1 VFHTEIFVGSK
12 SVYLLTVDRLSACKC
27 SVEQQEGC
35 PVCKIVIAAL
45 IRMGS

>member
-1 VFHTEIFVGSK
+1 MFHTEIFVGSK
-12 SVYLLTVDRLSACKC
+12 SVYLLTVDRLSACS